1 MDKKGLDYDG
11 FRSLA
16 VWLMDKITGLW
27 NEKINLFHETEQAQ
41 QAILDTAKSQY
52 AGAVYLTQAEYD
64 ALSEEEKMDASK
76 VYFIEEE

>member
-1 MDKKGLDYDG
+1 MAKILTNELWRALQTWTTNKIKGLWDG
-11 FRSLA
+11 
-16 VWLMDKITGLW
+16 
-27 NEKINLFHETEQAQ
+27 EAQ
-41 QAILDTAKSQY
+41 EFTNIIDTAKSQY